1 MRQAPPILAP
11 EAVGCRIGRDRAEI
25 QKATMNLRSFVAAA
39 AILPI
44 LAASGHATDLRPI
57 EAQPIQFGAV
67 TGTAYY
73 TEDRDGYRVV
83 ATLATAEATRPVRFE
98 AVLAPGQSILL
109 SAPGKP
115 GMAAETLTIRA
126 VSDQAASM
134 S

>member
-1 MRQAPPILAP
+1 
-11 EAVGCRIGRDRAEI
+11 
-25 QKATMNLRSFVAAA
+25 MNLRSFVAAA

-73 TEDRDGYRVV
+73 TEDPDGYRLV
-83 ATLATAEATRPVRFE
+83 ATLTTAEATRPVRFE
-98 AVLAPGQSILL
+98 AVLAPGQTILL

-115 GMAAETLTIRA
+115 GSAPETLAISRDADSVTIA
-126 VSDQAASM
+126 QTPLTN
-134 S
+134 